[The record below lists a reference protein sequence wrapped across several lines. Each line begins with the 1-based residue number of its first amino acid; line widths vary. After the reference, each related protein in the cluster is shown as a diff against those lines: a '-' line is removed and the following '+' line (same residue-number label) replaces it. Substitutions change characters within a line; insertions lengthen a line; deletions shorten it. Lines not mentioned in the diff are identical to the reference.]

1 MKRIA
6 SVALVIATG
15 MAAASATAQLGGSD
29 NFSFLQA
36 IKDRDAAKVVEL
48 VGTRGATV
56 INFRGPNDEAALHLV
71 IRQRNSS
78 WASYLLSN
86 GGDPNILARNGDTPL
101 ITAARIGF
109 DDGAEVL
116 LRNGARIDAANRQG
130 ETALIIAVQQ
140 RNPHL
145 VKLLLERGANPDK
158 ADMAAGYSARDYAK
172 RDGRAADILRLIE
185 AGKTSAKPVVG
196 PLPR

>member
-48 VGTRGATV
+48 VGTRGA
-56 INFRGPNDEAALHLV
+56 ALHLV

-109 DDGAEVL
+109 ADGAEVL

-140 RNPHL
+140 RNPQL